1 MRFHVESL
9 LGREALAEL
18 LERLRAVDAEWEEG
32 ALTAGAYA
40 KASKTNWQL
49 DRDTPLFEQLEA
61 VVRQAVCSH
70 PLIQSAALPL
80 RVHSILFSRAGI
92 GEGYGRHVD
101 NPFMAGGRTDL
112 SFTLF
117 LSDPTTYEGG
127 ELVVERPDGED
138 RYKLPAGDA
147 LLYPSSSLH
156 RVEPVV
162 SGRRYVA
169 VGWMQSVVRNHEQ
182 RELLFEL
189 ETACRSLAQRIGRCD
204 ELDLLYR
211 CHANL
216 LRQWG
221 Q

>member
-1 MRFHVESL
+1 MRFHIESL
-9 LGREALAEL
+9 LGREVLAEL
-18 LERLRAVDAEWEEG
+18 LERLQATDAEWEEG
-32 ALTAGAYA
+32 ALTAGTYA

-49 DRDTPLFEQLEA
+49 DRDTLLFDQLEA

-70 PLIQSAALPL
+70 PLVQSAALPL

-138 RYKLPAGDA
+138 RYRLPAGDA

-162 SGRRYVA
+162 SGRRYAA

-189 ETACRSLAQRIGRCD
+189 ETACRSLSQRIGRCD
-204 ELDLLYR
+204 ELDFLYR